1 MCEEL
6 KNMRY
11 IILFIFLFGIM
22 ACGKSDKLPVYFEN
36 EPIPAFKMQNQ
47 AGKEMTEKDFLGKIY
62 IADFFFST
70 CPGICKIMAKEM
82 KMVQNQTKDMED
94 VQLIS
99 FSVDPETDS
108 VARLKEYGELIG
120 AIPDKWHLMTGK
132 YENVFDLAQKKYHIS
147 ALKDAK
153 ADGGIFHDERLI
165 LVDKNGRVRG
175 FYHIKDSVK
184 MKQLIIDIGYLRT
197 EKQ

>member
-82 KMVQNQTKDMED
+82 KMVQYETKDMED

>member
-1 MCEEL
+1 M
-6 KNMRY
+6 KY
-11 IILFIFLFGIM
+11 ISLLSLFFLI
-22 ACGKSDKLPVYFEN
+22 ACGKSEKLPVFFEN
-36 EPIPAFKMQNQ
+36 EPIPSFKMQNQ
-47 AGKEMTEKDFLGKIY
+47 MGKEMTEQDFMGKIY
-62 IADFFFST
+62 VADFFFST
-70 CPGICKIMAKEM
+70 CPGVCKVMAKEM
-82 KMVQNQTKDMED
+82 KSVQNQTKEMQD

-108 VARLKEYGELIG
+108 VARLKEYGEIVG
-120 AIPDKWHLMTGK
+120 AIPEKWYLMTGK

-165 LVDKNGRVRG
+165 LVDKRGRVRG

-184 MKQLIIDIGYLRT
+184 MVELIQDIRHLRT
-197 EKQ
+197 EQ

>member
-1 MCEEL
+1 
-6 KNMRY
+6 MRY
-11 IILFIFLFGIM
+11 IILFTFLVSII

-36 EPIPAFKMQNQ
+36 EPIPTFKMQNQ
-47 AGKEMTEKDFLGKIY
+47 AGKEMTEKDFTGKIY

-94 VQLIS
+94 VKLIS

-108 VARLKEYGELIG
+108 VARLKEYGEIID

-153 ADGGIFHDERLI
+153 AEGGIFHDERLI
-165 LVDKNGRVRG
+165 LVDKKGRVRG

-184 MKQLIIDIGYLRT
+184 MKQLIVDIGYLRT